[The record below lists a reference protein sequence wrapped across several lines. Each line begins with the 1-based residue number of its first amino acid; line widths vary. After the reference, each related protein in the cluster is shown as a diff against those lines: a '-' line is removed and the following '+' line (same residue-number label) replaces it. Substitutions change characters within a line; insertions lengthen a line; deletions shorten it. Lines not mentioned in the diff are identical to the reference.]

1 MDKILNLN
9 CTKEELQTI
18 LDAFVYAQHTVYY
31 NSIVFD
37 DDFTD
42 YNNCSSIVI
51 HKIKELL
58 NESEG

>member
-1 MDKILNLN
+1 MDKILKLN

-18 LDAFVYAQHTVYY
+18 LDSFAYAQHIVCY
-31 NSIVFD
+31 NTKIFN

-42 YNNCSSIVI
+42 YNNCSSIMI